1 MWLPTPVAIP
11 AVALL
16 LFGTVNGVTRFLSR
30 IPFAPLKIA
39 KIWRGGCIIRAK
51 ILDRMRAAFAAQP
64 GLLNLMTAGDFSP
77 MVNEL
82 APSLR
87 AAAGMAIELGIPAL
101 GMCAALGYIDS
112 YRTERLPQNLLQA
125 QRDCFGAHGYER
137 VDRPRGQQ
145 FHTEWLD

>member
-1 MWLPTPVAIP
+1 
-11 AVALL
+11 
-16 LFGTVNGVTRFLSR
+16 
-30 IPFAPLKIA
+30 
-39 KIWRGGCIIRAK
+39 
-51 ILDRMRAAFAAQP
+51 MRAAFAAQP
-64 GLLNLMTAGDFSP
+64 GLLNLMTAGEFSP

-82 APSLR
+82 TPSLR
-87 AAAGMAIELGIPAL
+87 AAAGMALELGVPAL